1 MADSPYPELKKTHT
15 IIRMGRPWSDR
26 KPPPSTGVWGVI
38 QGFGSYWTLLA
49 AIDLG
54 VFDALERMQPTSAN
68 GLAQDIGVSLI
79 PLSHLLDALVG
90 LGFCD
95 QVDEIYELT
104 ETAERYLTSNGPA
117 SMAGLVRGAPGP
129 HDNWTRLAETIR
141 SGEVAVPIEND
152 MAGFYGPL
160 VQATFPT
167 QLRASSRL
175 GLRLGWVRRPNL
187 RVLDLGAGLAPWAIG
202 VLEQSP
208 GSTAVVNDI
217 PIILEI
223 AKSMIAQRGLADR
236 VEWRAGNF
244 HEIEIEENSYDIV
257 VLGNVCRTEGDTLSR
272 SLVAKAHRA
281 LKIGGSIVLADYFAD
296 KTRKFNP
303 FGVQMGL
310 TMLANTLRGGMIT
323 DEQVVGWLKEAGFGV
338 IRLIEPI
345 GFHFVYVADKLSPT
359 ISI

>member
-15 IIRMGRPWSDR
+15 IVRMGRPWRDR
-26 KPPPSTGVWGVI
+26 KPPPSAGVWGII
-38 QGFGSYWTLLA
+38 QGFGSYWTLVA

-54 VFDALERMQPTSAN
+54 VFDAVERMQPIAVN
-68 GLAQDIGVSLI
+68 ELARDLRVSLV

-95 QVDEIYELT
+95 QVDDMYELT

-117 SMAGLVRGAPGP
+117 SMAALVRDAPGP
-129 HDNWTRLAETIR
+129 HHNWTRLAETIR

-175 GLRLGWVRRPNL
+175 GLRLGWARRPNL

-217 PIILEI
+217 PIILDM
-223 AKSMIAQRGLADR
+223 AKSMIAEHGLTDR
-236 VEWRAGNF
+236 VEFRAGNF
-244 HEIEIEENSYDIV
+244 HQIEIEENTFDIV
-257 VLGNVCRTEGDTLSR
+257 VLGNVCRTEGDALSR
-272 SLVAKAHRA
+272 SLVTKAHGA
-281 LKIGGSIVLADYFAD
+281 LKIGGSLLLADYFAD

-323 DEQVVGWLKEAGFGV
+323 SEQVVGWLTETGFGA

-345 GFHFVYVADKLSPT
+345 GVHFVYVADKLSPT
-359 ISI
+359 TLI